1 MEILYNTL
9 YRLFSNELLNLN
21 IGYEF
26 NTKTL
31 FTMNELVNAIDYIEN
46 GNPSSDEIIKIMQYF
61 CTDRVILNWKKLDQ

>member
-46 GNPSSDEIIKIMQYF
+46 GNPSSDETIKVIQYYEE
-61 CTDRVILNWKKLDQ
+61 I

>member
-26 NTKTL
+26 NARTL
-31 FTMNELVNAIDYIEN
+31 SAMSELVNAIDYIEN
-46 GNPSSDEIIKIMQYF
+46 GNPSSDEIIKIMQYYEE
-61 CTDRVILNWKKLDQ
+61 V

>member
-26 NTKTL
+26 NARTL
-31 FTMNELVNAIDYIEN
+31 SAMNELVNAIDYIEN
-46 GNPSSDEIIKIMQYF
+46 GNPSSDEIIKIMQYYEE
-61 CTDRVILNWKKLDQ
+61 V

>member
-26 NTKTL
+26 NARTL
-31 FTMNELVNAIDYIEN
+31 SAMNELVNAIDYIEN
-46 GNPSSDEIIKIMQYF
+46 GNPSSDEMIKIMQYYEE
-61 CTDRVILNWKKLDQ
+61 V

>member
-26 NTKTL
+26 NARTL
-31 FTMNELVNAIDYIEN
+31 SAMNELVNAIDYIEN
-46 GNPSSDEIIKIMQYF
+46 GNPSSDEIIKIIQYYEE
-61 CTDRVILNWKKLDQ
+61 I

>member
-46 GNPSSDEIIKIMQYF
+46 GNPSSDEIIKVIQYYEE
-61 CTDRVILNWKKLDQ
+61 I

>member
-46 GNPSSDEIIKIMQYF
+46 GNPSSDEIIKIMQYYEE
-61 CTDRVILNWKKLDQ
+61 K

>member
-46 GNPSSDEIIKIMQYF
+46 GNPSSDEIIKIMRYYEE
-61 CTDRVILNWKKLDQ
+61 I

>member
-46 GNPSSDEIIKIMQYF
+46 GNPSSDEIIKIMQYYEK
-61 CTDRVILNWKKLDQ
+61 I

>member
-26 NTKTL
+26 NARTL
-31 FTMNELVNAIDYIEN
+31 SVMNELVNAIDYIEN
-46 GNPSSDEIIKIMQYF
+46 GNPSSDEIIKIMQYYEE
-61 CTDRVILNWKKLDQ
+61 V

>member
-46 GNPSSDEIIKIMQYF
+46 GNPSSDEIIKIMQYYEE
-61 CTDRVILNWKKLDQ
+61 I

>member
-26 NTKTL
+26 NARTL
-31 FTMNELVNAIDYIEN
+31 SAMNELVNAVDYIEN
-46 GNPSSDEIIKIMQYF
+46 GNPSSDEIIKIMQYYEE
-61 CTDRVILNWKKLDQ
+61 V

>member
-46 GNPSSDEIIKIMQYF
+46 GNPSSEEIIKIMQYYEE
-61 CTDRVILNWKKLDQ
+61 I

>member
-26 NTKTL
+26 NARTL
-31 FTMNELVNAIDYIEN
+31 SAMNELVNAIDYIEN
-46 GNPSSDEIIKIMQYF
+46 GNPSSDEIIKIIQYYEE
-61 CTDRVILNWKKLDQ
+61 V

>member
-21 IGYEF
+21 IGYGF

-46 GNPSSDEIIKIMQYF
+46 GNPSSDEIIKIMQYYEE
-61 CTDRVILNWKKLDQ
+61 I

>member
-26 NTKTL
+26 NARTL
-31 FTMNELVNAIDYIEN
+31 SAMNELVNAIDYIEN
-46 GNPSSDEIIKIMQYF
+46 GNPSSDEIIKIMQYYEE
-61 CTDRVILNWKKLDQ
+61 I

>member
-26 NTKTL
+26 NARTL
-31 FTMNELVNAIDYIEN
+31 SAMNELVNAIDYIEN
-46 GNPSSDEIIKIMQYF
+46 GNPSSDEIIKIMQYYEIDPF
-61 CTDRVILNWKKLDQ
+61 MEKALSDE

>member
-46 GNPSSDEIIKIMQYF
+46 GNPSNDEIIKIIQYYEE
-61 CTDRVILNWKKLDQ
+61 I

>member
-46 GNPSSDEIIKIMQYF
+46 GNPSSDKIIKVIQYYEE
-61 CTDRVILNWKKLDQ
+61 I

>member
-1 MEILYNTL
+1 VEILYNTL

-46 GNPSSDEIIKIMQYF
+46 GNPSNDEIIKIIQYYEE
-61 CTDRVILNWKKLDQ
+61 I

>member
-26 NTKTL
+26 NARTL
-31 FTMNELVNAIDYIEN
+31 SAMNELVNAIDYIEN
-46 GNPSSDEIIKIMQYF
+46 GNPYSDEIIKIMQYYEE
-61 CTDRVILNWKKLDQ
+61 V

>member
-26 NTKTL
+26 NARTL
-31 FTMNELVNAIDYIEN
+31 SAMNELVNAIDYIEN
-46 GNPSSDEIIKIMQYF
+46 GNPSSDEIIKIMQY
-61 CTDRVILNWKKLDQ
+61 

>member
-26 NTKTL
+26 NARTL
-31 FTMNELVNAIDYIEN
+31 SAMNELVNAIDYIEN
-46 GNPSSDEIIKIMQYF
+46 GNPSSDEIAKIIQYYEE
-61 CTDRVILNWKKLDQ
+61 I

>member
-46 GNPSSDEIIKIMQYF
+46 GNPSSDEIIK
-61 CTDRVILNWKKLDQ
+61 VIHYYEEI

>member
-26 NTKTL
+26 NAKTL

-46 GNPSSDEIIKIMQYF
+46 GNPSSEEIIKIMQYYEE
-61 CTDRVILNWKKLDQ
+61 I

>member
-26 NTKTL
+26 NDRTL
-31 FTMNELVNAIDYIEN
+31 SAMNELVNAIDYIEN
-46 GNPSSDEIIKIMQYF
+46 GNPSSDEIIKIMQYYEE
-61 CTDRVILNWKKLDQ
+61 I

>member
-26 NTKTL
+26 NARTL
-31 FTMNELVNAIDYIEN
+31 SAMNELVNAIDYIEN
-46 GNPSSDEIIKIMQYF
+46 RNPSSDEIIKIMQYYEE
-61 CTDRVILNWKKLDQ
+61 V

>member
-46 GNPSSDEIIKIMQYF
+46 GNPSSDELIKIMQYYEE
-61 CTDRVILNWKKLDQ
+61 I

>member
-26 NTKTL
+26 NARTL
-31 FTMNELVNAIDYIEN
+31 SAMNELVNAIDYIEN
-46 GNPSSDEIIKIMQYF
+46 GNPSSDEIIKIMQYNEE
-61 CTDRVILNWKKLDQ
+61 V

>member
-46 GNPSSDEIIKIMQYF
+46 GNPSSEEIIKVIQYYEE
-61 CTDRVILNWKKLDQ
+61 I